1 MKVSSSS
8 FLVAH
13 KLANAN
19 INELEVPEEVK
30 IVYESF
36 IDSYFCNTISEIED
50 IEQYM
55 IDTYGYTNL
64 EEAINFDR
72 ERVTKI
78 YNLFKK
84 KLEEGYSISEFW
96 YEDGDTV
103 GPSIIE
109 KLVISGYAEILEN
122 I

>member
-19 INELEVPEEVK
+19 INELEVP
-30 IVYESF
+30 
-36 IDSYFCNTISEIED
+36 
-50 IEQYM
+50 
-55 IDTYGYTNL
+55 
-64 EEAINFDR
+64 
-72 ERVTKI
+72 
-78 YNLFKK
+78 
-84 KLEEGYSISEFW
+84 EEGYSISEFW

-109 KLVISGYAEILEN
+109 KLVISGFVEILEN